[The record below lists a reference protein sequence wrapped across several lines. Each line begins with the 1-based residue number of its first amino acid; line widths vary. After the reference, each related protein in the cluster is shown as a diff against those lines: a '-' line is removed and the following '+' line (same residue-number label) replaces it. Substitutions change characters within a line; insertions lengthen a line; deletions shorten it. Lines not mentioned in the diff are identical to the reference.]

1 MRRTLNFSRVVM
13 TVCLCIAGKLLSAGN
28 LSDRNNKFTEKKLNL
43 IQEWDKTF
51 PENDKVRHSKVT
63 FHNRYGIT
71 LAADLYI
78 PKNAEGKLSAIAI
91 SGPFGAVKEQSS
103 GLYAQTLA
111 ERGFLT
117 IRLIQVRVVVSLV
130 MWLHRILIRK
140 ISVQRWIILPTVTMW
155 IRIVSVYSVF
165 AVGVVW
171 HSMRRLS
178 ILESKQQ

>member
-78 PKNAEGKLSAIAI
+78 PKMQKVNCR
-91 SGPFGAVKEQSS
+91 QSP
-103 GLYAQTLA
+103 LA
-111 ERGFLT
+111 A
-117 IRLIQVRVVVSLV
+117 RLVR
-130 MWLHRILIRK
+130 
-140 ISVQRWIILPTVTMW
+140 
-155 IRIVSVYSVF
+155 
-165 AVGVVW
+165 
-171 HSMRRLS
+171 
-178 ILESKQQ
+178 

>member
-91 SGPFGAVKEQSS
+91 SGPFGAVKAQS
-103 GLYAQTLA
+103 
-111 ERGFLT
+111 
-117 IRLIQVRVVVSLV
+117 
-130 MWLHRILIRK
+130 
-140 ISVQRWIILPTVTMW
+140 
-155 IRIVSVYSVF
+155 
-165 AVGVVW
+165 
-171 HSMRRLS
+171 
-178 ILESKQQ
+178 

>member
-13 TVCLCIAGKLLSAGN
+13 TVCLCIAGKLLSASN
-28 LSDRNNKFTEKKLNL
+28 LSDRNNKFTEKKLNM

-103 GLYAQTLA
+103 GKYTP
-111 ERGFLT
+111 FL
-117 IRLIQVRVVVSLV
+117 
-130 MWLHRILIRK
+130 
-140 ISVQRWIILPTVTMW
+140 
-155 IRIVSVYSVF
+155 
-165 AVGVVW
+165 
-171 HSMRRLS
+171 
-178 ILESKQQ
+178 